1 MTVDM
6 EKIELVHMTRLV
18 VVVAPME
25 VVVAP
30 LEVVVAPL
38 EVVVAPLE
46 VVVALLVIEHMNAEV
61 HTKAVRMTVAVKT
74 FGN

>member
-1 MTVDM
+1 M
-6 EKIELVHMTRLV
+6 EEVVRDWLTRLV
-18 VVVAPME
+18 D
-25 VVVAP
+25 VVAP

-46 VVVALLVIEHMNAEV
+46 VVVALLVIEHMKAEV